1 MKESFESRDDMD
13 GDVRARYAA
22 ALRKK
27 AFGHRRRLIRLAV
40 PLLLMSLFGLSGCQ
54 GQWFVDASDPVI
66 DNTRFMNAWETYR
79 HCSSSSEPDEIW
91 TDLQEL
97 RRLAQAVMLQT
108 QPSAHLPAA
117 IRSWMDA
124 LPSRLAVDPNAMTA
138 ACALHGAR
146 IAQFAGRS
154 ELSVELF
161 TAAGTAQ
168 EGLSYVRYAGGPNR
182 ILKRR

>member
-13 GDVRARYAA
+13 GDVRARNAA
-22 ALRKK
+22 AVRKK
-27 AFGHRRRLIRLAV
+27 AIGHRQGLTQCVI
-40 PLLLMSLFGLSGCQ
+40 PLLLATLFSLSGCH
-54 GQWFVDASDPVI
+54 GPWFVDASDPPI
-66 DNTRFMNAWETYR
+66 DNTRFMHAWEAYR
-79 HCSSSSEPDEIW
+79 HCSSSSGPDEIW

-97 RRLAQAVMLQT
+97 RSIAQVVMLQT

-124 LPSRLAVDPNAMTA
+124 LPSRLAVDPKAMTT

-154 ELSVELF
+154 ELSVKLF
-161 TAAGTAQ
+161 SAAGAAQ